1 NSLTPPVDILAT
13 DIDTHVLETAERGIY
28 PIDRIEKI
36 DAERQKRFFRRGTG
50 PNEGLCRVI
59 PELQKLLHFRQL
71 NLLDRDYGLKGP
83 YCAVF
88 CRNVMIY
95 FEKPTQYEIITR
107 VQPLLAID
115 GLFFA
120 GHSESFFHA
129 TDLIRNLGRTVYARA
144 DSKVGLP

>member
-1 NSLTPPVDILAT
+1 TPPVDILAT

-95 FEKPTQYEIITR
+95 FEKPTQYEIIAR

-115 GLFFA
+115 GLF
-120 GHSESFFHA
+120 
-129 TDLIRNLGRTVYARA
+129 
-144 DSKVGLP
+144 